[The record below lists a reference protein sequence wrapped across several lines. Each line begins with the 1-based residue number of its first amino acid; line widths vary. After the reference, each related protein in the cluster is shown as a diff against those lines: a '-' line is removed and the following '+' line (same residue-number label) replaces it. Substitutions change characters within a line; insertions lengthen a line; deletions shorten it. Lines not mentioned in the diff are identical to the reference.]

1 MGRDFMW
8 RIMTGTILGAQGVK
22 HPKSGRNDLRFVVSA
37 VYQPSIGS
45 GFWEQRKRRSRI
57 FSLGLSFACASLAV
71 PIHFSF
77 FTFAILPLP
86 IHLLML
92 QTFCAHPTTVASK
105 LEPFCKYTL
114 LQRCKYTRHLM
125 SANMGLF
132 NRMMLSAHFLNMW
145 RQILNW
151 KGGAKT
157 KIQNMVRKR
166 GTENFYN
173 LKESGNKFF
182 LGTHCKKVT
191 WTCWLRS

>member
-22 HPKSGRNDLRFVVSA
+22 HPKSGRNDLRFEVST

-45 GFWEQRKRRSRI
+45 GFWEQRKRRSSI
-57 FSLGLSFACASLAV
+57 FSLRLSFACASLAV

-77 FTFAILPLP
+77 FAFAILPLP

-105 LEPFCKYTL
+105 LEPFCKYKL

-132 NRMMLSAHFLNMW
+132 NRMMFSAHFIHERWYLKTNFELGGW
-145 RQILNW
+145 GKYKNTKYGKK
-151 KGGAKT
+151 KGH
-157 KIQNMVRKR
+157 I
-166 GTENFYN
+166 E
-173 LKESGNKFF
+173 F
-182 LGTHCKKVT
+182 L
-191 WTCWLRS
+191 